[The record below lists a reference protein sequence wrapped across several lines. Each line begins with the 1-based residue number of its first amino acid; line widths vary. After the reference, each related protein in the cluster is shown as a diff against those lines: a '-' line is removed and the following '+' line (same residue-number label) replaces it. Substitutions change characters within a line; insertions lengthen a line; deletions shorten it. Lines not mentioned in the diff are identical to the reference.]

1 MGNYK
6 LGYKA
11 IIVIFVIAL
20 VSASCSKNIKEDIYF
35 ALNEYGLIHPQETAL
50 ELPLNKQ
57 PVEQVF
63 AIKEFCTEDYDSIFV
78 LPPYYYTK
86 QTDFAN
92 LNMSYKLRSKC
103 DYIVKFDTFST
114 ILFMTKG
121 KIKAYAVIKRSDADF
136 ATIDFEK
143 QHLFPIEQQF
153 ILDKE
158 RNVHIYNK

>member
-11 IIVIFVIAL
+11 IIVIFIIAL

-35 ALNEYGLIHPQETAL
+35 VLNEYGLIQPQETAI

-57 PVEQVF
+57 PVEQAF
-63 AIKEFCTEDYDSIFV
+63 TIKEFCNEDYDSIFV

-86 QTDFAN
+86 QTEFAN
-92 LNMSYKLRSKC
+92 LAMSYKLRSKC
-103 DYIVKFDTFST
+103 DYFINFDTFST

-153 ILDKE
+153 ILDEE